1 MPTGACRACHV
12 ATPDVVLDLGT
23 QPRAD
28 SLAET
33 PATDPGA
40 SWPLV
45 LGRCAACG
53 LFQLLGDSPPE
64 EDLVGA
70 AAWTSSATMAAHVE
84 RLIDELEADG
94 LLRSGSRVVD
104 LASHGGH
111 IAPALRRRGI
121 EATVFE
127 SVDWRAEALREDGHR
142 VIEAD
147 PEAAG
152 DAAPAPGG
160 HADGLTG
167 TADLLVDVYRL
178 AHLPDLD
185 AGVAAIAR
193 LLAPGGGAVI
203 EFDHALST
211 IGEVQFDAIRHGH
224 FSYLTLGALV
234 PLLGRH
240 GLAATHAVPQPVY
253 GGALRIR
260 VRPAASSGPPDAS
273 VGQVLDAE
281 RAAGLD
287 DPAFLGG
294 LAGRVAERCAALRDH
309 LAAASAEGRTIAAY
323 GAPTRAV
330 TLLNAAGIT
339 DRELP
344 FTVDRSTAKQGR
356 YLPGTGIPIRDPRV
370 LLEAPP
376 DELLILTW
384 DLAPEIVAQ
393 LPELA
398 GRTRFVVPLPELAE
412 IGPAGSARIAP

>member
-1 MPTGACRACHV
+1 MPIGACRACHA
-12 ATPDVVLDLGT
+12 ATPQVVLDLGT

-28 SLAET
+28 ALPET
-33 PATDPGA
+33 PDPVPGSA
-40 SWPLV
+40 WPLV
-45 LGRCAACG
+45 LGRCPACG

-70 AAWTSSATMAAHVE
+70 AAWTTSATMAAHVE

-94 LLRSGSRVVD
+94 RLGPGARVVD

-111 IAPALRRRGI
+111 VAPALRRRGV

-127 SVDWRAEALREDGHR
+127 SVGWRAAELRDAGYR
-142 VIEAD
+142 VLEAD
-147 PEAAG
+147 PEAGG
-152 DAAPAPGG
+152 DAG
-160 HADGLTG
+160 HAPDGLTG
-167 TADLLVDVYRL
+167 RADLLVDVYRL

-193 LLAPGGGAVI
+193 LLAPDGVAVV

-211 IGEVQFDAIRHGH
+211 IGDAQFDAIRHGH
-224 FSYLTLGALV
+224 FSYLSLGALA

-240 GLAATHAVPQPVY
+240 GLVATRAEPQPVY

-260 VRPAASSGPPDAS
+260 VRPAAVAETPDAS
-273 VGQVLDAE
+273 VERVLAAE

-287 DPAFLGG
+287 DPAFLAA

-309 LAAASAEGRTIAAY
+309 LGAAASAGRSVAAY
-323 GAPTRAV
+323 GAPTRGV
-330 TLLNAAGIT
+330 TLLNAARIGVRDIAY
-339 DRELP
+339 
-344 FTVDRSTAKQGR
+344 TVDRSTAKQGR

-370 LLEAPP
+370 LLDDPP
-376 DELLILTW
+376 DELLVLTW
-384 DLAPEIVAQ
+384 DLAAEIVAQ

-398 GRTRFVVPLPELAE
+398 GRTRFLVPLPELAE
-412 IGPAGSARIAP
+412 IGPAASARIPS

>member
-1 MPTGACRACHV
+1 
-12 ATPDVVLDLGT
+12 
-23 QPRAD
+23 
-28 SLAET
+28 
-33 PATDPGA
+33 
-40 SWPLV
+40 
-45 LGRCAACG
+45 

-70 AAWTSSATMAAHVE
+70 AAWTSSATMGAHVE

-94 LLRSGSRVVD
+94 LLGPGTRVVD

-121 EATVFE
+121 EATVYE
-127 SVDWRAEALREDGHR
+127 SVAWRAEALREDGYR
-142 VIEAD
+142 VLEAD
-147 PEAAG
+147 PEASSEG
-152 DAAPAPGG
+152 LPGG
-160 HADGLTG
+160 PTDELTG

-178 AHLPDLD
+178 AHLTDLD
-185 AGVAAIAR
+185 AGVAGIAR
-193 LLAPGGGAVI
+193 LLAPGATAVI

-224 FSYLTLGALV
+224 FSYLTLGALM

-260 VRPAASSGPPDAS
+260 VRPVASSGAPDVS

-309 LAAASAEGRTIAAY
+309 LAAASAAGRSVAAY

-330 TLLNAAGIT
+330 TLLNAARIT

-356 YLPGTGIPIRDPRV
+356 YLPGTGIPIRDPGV

-412 IGPAGSARIAP
+412 IGPAGSARITP